1 MNHCKIFIVQGD
13 EILAQMKN
21 VDVQMVNVNF
31 EVGQTYVIQNFEV
44 ESSSGQCPNLPRD
57 VTDAWGDNTFP
68 MPNPSPHPPNPY
80 FQNSLTSLFCFSN
93 IFLK

>member
-57 VTDAWGDNTFP
+57 VTAKENKRGVF
-68 MPNPSPHPPNPY
+68 
-80 FQNSLTSLFCFSN
+80 
-93 IFLK
+93 